1 MIEWPLLFMA
11 GLVGSSHCVG
21 MCGGFVL
28 TIGAG
33 AAGFRDNLLRQV
45 SYTVGRLFTYG
56 TLGAVAGFVGWRL
69 ARAVPSSVNISSAL
83 AVLAGL
89 VLVYQGLASAGV
101 LRKKGVVGS
110 AGGCPASRLFGGYL
124 RGPGRTSA
132 FLAGMFTGLLP
143 CGLLYG
149 MLTLAASTHELV
161 SGALTMAI
169 FGIGTAP
176 ILLLTGCGGSLLGF
190 VARRRLF
197 VVAAWCLV
205 LTGGISVARGIVYF
219 VNGAAVDKCP
229 LCP

>member
-1 MIEWPLLFMA
+1 MIEWPLLLMA

-28 TIGAG
+28 SIGAS
-33 AAGFRDNLLRQV
+33 AAGFRDNLWRQGV
-45 SYTVGRLFTYG
+45 YTLGRLFTYG
-56 TLGAVAGFVGWRL
+56 TLGAVAGFVGWRIT
-69 ARAVPSSVNISSAL
+69 RAVPSSVHISSVL
-83 AVLAGL
+83 AILAGL

-101 LRKKGVVGS
+101 LPKRVVSGR
-110 AGGCPASRLFGGYL
+110 AGGCVASSFFGGYL

-149 MLTLAASTHELV
+149 MLTLAASTRELV
-161 SGALTMAI
+161 AGATTMAV
-169 FGIGTAP
+169 FGLGTAP
-176 ILLLTGCGGSLLGF
+176 IMLLTGCGGSLLGL

-197 VVAAWCLV
+197 LVAAWCLV
-205 LTGGISVARGIVYF
+205 LTGGISIARGVLYF
-219 VNGAAVDKCP
+219 LNGAAVDKCP